1 MIAIDTNVLLR
12 YLLADD
18 ATQHAKANA
27 IIRSQFPTLITDV
40 VLAET
45 VWTLTGKRYNLD
57 KAAVCAVVR
66 SLISDAAFIFESAQV
81 VWSSLCDYEE
91 TKLVRGKALDFVDAL
106 IVNKSHFVAEN
117 KGASLL
123 AFYSFDKAV
132 MQLKGAKMPQEI

>member
-18 ATQHAKANA
+18 AMQYAKANT
-27 IIRSQFPTLITDV
+27 IIRDQRPVLITDV

-66 SLISDAAFIFESAQV
+66 SLIGDAAFVFENAQV
-81 VWSSLCDYEE
+81 IWSSLRDFEE
-91 TKLVRGKALDFVDAL
+91 SKSVQGKALDFVDSL
-106 IVNKSHFVAEN
+106 IVNKSRFVAKN
-117 KGASLL
+117 MGTQLS

-132 MQLKGAKMPQEI
+132 AQLKDTRTP

>member
-18 ATQHAKANA
+18 AAQHAKAKSL
-27 IIRSQFPTLITDV
+27 IKSKCPVLITDV

-45 VWTLTGKRYNLD
+45 VWTLTGKRYSLD

-66 SLISDAAFIFESAQV
+66 GLISDRAFIFENSQVIWSA
-81 VWSSLCDYEE
+81 LCDYEE
-91 TKLVRGKALDFVDAL
+91 AKSVRGKELDFADSL
-106 IVNKSHFVAEN
+106 IANKSHFVAEN
-117 KGASLL
+117 IGASLS

-132 MQLKGAKMPQEI
+132 TQLKNAKSL

>member
-18 ATQHAKANA
+18 VAQHAKANA
-27 IIRSQFPTLITDV
+27 IIISQRPALITDV

-45 VWTLTGKRYNLD
+45 VWTLTGRRYNLD

-66 SLISDAAFIFESAQV
+66 CLISDAAFIFESAQV

-91 TKLVRGKALDFVDAL
+91 AKPVRGKELDFVDLL

-117 KGASLL
+117 KGTSLS

-132 MQLKGAKMPQEI
+132 EQLKGKGAKKP